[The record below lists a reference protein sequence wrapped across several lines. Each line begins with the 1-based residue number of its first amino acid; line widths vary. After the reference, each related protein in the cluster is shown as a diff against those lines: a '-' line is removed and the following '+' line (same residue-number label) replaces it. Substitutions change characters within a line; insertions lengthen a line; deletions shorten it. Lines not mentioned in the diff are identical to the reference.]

1 MVIGVKVSVF
11 LTGEFKVG
19 CWIVV
24 SDVFA
29 GFDVAGLRVGRFDA
43 GILDLDGWLLVGFSD
58 SAVITGFKVG
68 WIDGSAVVVAV
79 GVDVGLRVGWFVTGI
94 LEGCRLLLVVVGLSV
109 LITGCC
115 DFVGSI
121 F

>member
-19 CWIVV
+19 CWIVG

-29 GFDVAGLRVGRFDA
+29 GIDVAGLRVGRCAVA

-68 WIDGSAVVVAV
+68 WIDGLAVVVTS
-79 GVDVGLRVGWFVTGI
+79 GVDVGL
-94 LEGCRLLLVVVGLSV
+94 
-109 LITGCC
+109 
-115 DFVGSI
+115 
-121 F
+121 